1 MKRLLIVYHTMTGAA
16 QQLAS
21 AAHSAARDEA
31 ECGAELITAGA
42 ADVEHVLSADGYLFV
57 TPENLATMAGRMKD
71 FFDRIYYGALD
82 KVNGRPYAAII
93 AAGTDGEGAARQ
105 IQRIATGLR
114 LTEVAPPLIVRNGAQ
129 TPEQIL
135 APKRVPEVDLSR
147 ARELGAAIAAGLA
160 SGVF

>member
-16 QQLAS
+16 QQLANAAHAAASDEAGCNVTLLS
-21 AAHSAARDEA
+21 AA
-31 ECGAELITAGA
+31 A
-42 ADVEHVLSADGYLFV
+42 ADVVDVLAADGYLFV

-71 FFDRIYYGALD
+71 FFDRTYYGALD

-114 LTEVAPPLIVRNGAQ
+114 LNEIAPPIIVRNGAQ

-135 APKRVPEVDLSR
+135 APKCVPDDDLSR
-147 ARELGAAIAAGLA
+147 ARELGAAFAAGLS

>member
-1 MKRLLIVYHTMTGAA
+1 MKRLLIVYHSMTGAA
-16 QQLAS
+16 QQLAT
-21 AAHSAARDEA
+21 AAHQSANEEDGCQAK
-31 ECGAELITAGA
+31 LITAGA
-42 ADVEHVLSADGYLFV
+42 ADIADVLSADGYLFV

-71 FFDRIYYGALD
+71 FFDRVYYGVLD
-82 KVNGRPYAAII
+82 NINGRPYAAMI

-114 LTEVAPPLIVRNGAQ
+114 LKEIAPPMIVRNGAQ

-135 APKRVPEVDLSR
+135 APKIVPEAGLDR

>member
-1 MKRLLIVYHTMTGAA
+1 MKRLIIVYHTMTGAS

-21 AAHSAARDEA
+21 AAYSAARDETG
-31 ECGAELITAGA
+31 CTTELMTA
-42 ADVEHVLSADGYLFV
+42 ADTNVSHVHAADGYLFV
-57 TPENLATMAGRMKD
+57 TPENLATMSGRMKD
-71 FFDRIYYGALD
+71 FFDRIYYGVLD

-114 LTEVAPPLIVRNGAQ
+114 LKEIASPLIVRNGAQ

-135 APKRVPEVDLSR
+135 APKQVPETELNR

-160 SGVF
+160 TGVF

>member
-21 AAHSAARDEA
+21 TAFSAAIDE
-31 ECGAELITAGA
+31 EGCSAELLTAGDTNVA
-42 ADVEHVLSADGYLFV
+42 HVLDADGYLFV
-57 TPENLATMAGRMKD
+57 TPENLATMAGGMKD
-71 FFDRIYYGALD
+71 FFDRVYYGALD
-82 KVNGRPYAAII
+82 RVNGRPYAAII

-114 LTEVAPPLIVRNGAQ
+114 LKEIAPPMIVRNGAQ

-135 APKRVPEVDLSR
+135 APKRVPDADLSR

>member
-16 QQLAS
+16 QQLATAARS
-21 AAHSAARDEA
+21 AAAGEGDCDAALLTASAADATR
-31 ECGAELITAGA
+31 
-42 ADVEHVLSADGYLFV
+42 VLAADGYLFV

-71 FFDRIYYGALD
+71 FFDRVYYDVLD
-82 KVNGRPYAAII
+82 RVNGRPYATII

-114 LTEVAPPLIVRNGAQ
+114 LNEIAPPLIVRNGAQ

-135 APKRVPEVDLSR
+135 APKKVPEGDLQR
-147 ARELGAAIAAGLA
+147 ARELGAALAAGLA
-160 SGVF
+160 GGIF